1 MLSNRIARFVQPNE
15 ERGPEYYVVCTKDRW
30 LRVSPQTAR
39 VLTRT
44 LRKWLRPRWV
54 RVVDLDGSEVFLRP
68 ADIDFVAESTP
79 AQRAAHRKL
88 TKQLESEDEG
98 GEEPAWG

>member
-1 MLSNRIARFVQPNE
+1 MQTNRIVRYVQPYE
-15 ERGPEYYVVCTKDRW
+15 ERGPEYFVVCTRERW

-68 ADIDFVAESTP
+68 SDIDFVAESTP
-79 AQRAAHRKL
+79 EQRAAHRKV
-88 TKQLESEDEG
+88 TKQLENEDEG
-98 GEEPAWG
+98 GAEPAWG